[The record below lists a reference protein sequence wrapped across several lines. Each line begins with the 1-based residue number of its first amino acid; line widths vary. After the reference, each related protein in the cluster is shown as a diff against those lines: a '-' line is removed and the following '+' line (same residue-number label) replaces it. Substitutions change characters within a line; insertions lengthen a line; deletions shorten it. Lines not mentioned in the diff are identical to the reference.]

1 MMNNWQKEL
10 DQLDR
15 QGMLRTLRI
24 VEGGQGPKVR
34 VNGREVLLLCSNNY
48 LGIADHPV
56 LVEAMLAAT
65 RQSGVGSGASRLIS
79 GTLPAHVALEER
91 IATFKGTQAA
101 LMFNSGYAANTGILQ
116 GLFGSDD
123 VIFSDELNHASII
136 DGCRLSMARTVVYPH
151 CDTTALAELMER
163 ERPKRKGRWLVVTDG
178 VFSMDGDMAPLV
190 GLCDLKEE
198 QEALLMVDDAHG
210 TGVLGKTGRGTGES
224 LDCLKRIDLH
234 MGTLGKALG
243 CSGAYLAA
251 ERAVIDMLIN
261 RSRSFIFSTSLP
273 PGVAAAAMAAFD
285 LVDSKEGRELREK
298 LERNRAQLA
307 ESLISGG
314 MDLLGSTTQII
325 PVLTK
330 DPEPTMKMTGR
341 LLEEGV
347 FLQGIRP
354 PTVAPGLCRLR
365 ATVMASHDA
374 TDLERAAEKILAIY
388 KVFAERIRCLPG
400 EEELL

>member
-1 MMNNWQKEL
+1 MNNWQKEL

-15 QGMLRTLRI
+15 QGLLRTLRI

-91 IATFKGTQAA
+91 IAAFKGTQAA
-101 LMFNSGYAANTGILQ
+101 IMFNSGYAANTGILQ
-116 GLFGSDD
+116 GLFGPDD

-163 ERPKRKGRWLVVTDG
+163 ERPKRKGRWLIVTDG

-330 DPEPTMKMTGR
+330 DPEPTMKMTGQ

-388 KVFAERIRCLPG
+388 KVFAE
-400 EEELL
+400 

>member
-15 QGMLRTLRI
+15 QGMLRTLRV

-48 LGIADHPV
+48 LGIADHPA

-65 RQSGVGSGASRLIS
+65 RQFGVGSGASRLIS
-79 GTLPAHVALEER
+79 GTLPSHVALEER
-91 IATFKGTQAA
+91 IASFKGTQAA

-116 GLFGSDD
+116 GLFGPDD
-123 VIFSDELNHASII
+123 IIFSDELNHASII

-151 CDTTALAELMER
+151 CDTTALAEIMER
-163 ERPKRKGRWLVVTDG
+163 ERPNRKGRWLIVTDG
-178 VFSMDGDMAPLV
+178 VFSMDGDVAPLEE
-190 GLCDLKEE
+190 LCDLKEE
-198 QEALLMVDDAHG
+198 QDALLMVDDAHG
-210 TGVLGKTGRGTGES
+210 TGVLGKTGRGTGED
-224 LDCLKRIDLH
+224 LNCLKRIDLH

-243 CSGAYLAA
+243 CAGAYLAA

-261 RSRSFIFSTSLP
+261 RSRAFIFSTSLP
-273 PGVAAAAMAAFD
+273 SGVAAAAMAAFD
-285 LVDSKEGRELREK
+285 LVDSQEGSGLREK
-298 LERNRAQLA
+298 LERNRILLA
-307 ESLISGG
+307 ELLTAGG
-314 MDLLGSTTQII
+314 MDLLGSKTQIV

-330 DPEPTMKMTGR
+330 DPEPTMKMTDR

-354 PTVAPGLCRLR
+354 PTVAQGLCRLR

-374 TDLERAAEKILAIY
+374 TDLERAAEKILAVY
-388 KVFAERIRCLPG
+388 KVFAE
-400 EEELL
+400 